1 MPIRRFSN
9 ASIANKLAFVGILS
23 LLAVII
29 PSWSV
34 IDVLRTQVAV
44 SDHELEGIPA
54 LRSVASLIKSSQA
67 LRGLSARIANGESTL
82 GGRRAEVAEQVSAT
96 MVQLLADMHA
106 AGFDDLSDQIAS
118 LQADIQALVSSS
130 PADPRQVF
138 VAYSEL
144 IDRQMSLLD
153 QLRDASA
160 YVYTP
165 YVESYHLMNATLVES
180 AQMSEALAKARG
192 LGSLL
197 LAGRRAEPPV
207 EDIGLAQ
214 DVAAQLQLAAAS
226 WGRMRR
232 ELDKA
237 ERLNDSTSAVLAAPL
252 QVANAEVEA
261 VLKLGKASLSATS
274 AQSVDEWFARFSAA
288 LDAQSVLVSA
298 GIDQLR
304 TLSEQQRDAVSSRLW
319 TTVAIAS
326 AMVLVIGLL
335 LWRRGRHIVGT
346 MRFSV
351 QLASR
356 IADGRLDNT
365 IRIDRQ
371 DESGQLLSALRR
383 MQEKLRDTLAHEREV
398 AAENARVRSALD
410 AASIGV
416 MIADADARIV
426 YMNPSVDRTL
436 RQAESEIRQR
446 LKDFSADRVL
456 GQPFDIFHADPSHNR
471 RLVSGLQQPHRAS
484 IQLGRAHFALTASPI
499 FDTEGARIGTA
510 LEWADKTTDVE
521 IQFQLGRV
529 VQAAAAGDLGVRM
542 PVPENDPRMADIS
555 RGINSLLGTVAT
567 AVGEVQ
573 DVMSALAEGD
583 LSVRSQ
589 ARLAGAFAQLRDDV
603 NRTSEYLSVAVGNI
617 QQAVESIDSA
627 AAEIASGNA
636 DLSDRTEQQAA
647 NLEEAAA
654 AMEEL
659 TSTVRVTSDNANQAS
674 RLSTEAAQRAR
685 DGGVAVKAMIG
696 TMSEI
701 EQSSR
706 KVADIISTIDGIAFQ
721 TNILALNAAVEAA
734 RAGDQGRG
742 FAVVAGEVR
751 ALAQRSAQAAK
762 EISQLIHESV
772 EKVSEGSRQVSHV
785 GGAIDA
791 MVESSVQVAAIVG
804 EISAATHE
812 QTSGIEQVN
821 HTVTEMDQV
830 TQQNAA
836 LVEEVSAAS
845 HSMEDQARALAK
857 VVTQF
862 RLASSDDAAREA
874 ALGVNFEAMVAGH
887 QAWKQR
893 LFDFMGGH
901 GESVDAK
908 VASRDDACALGKWI
922 YSEGQKRL
930 GHLPEFEAL
939 RSHHA
944 AFHTCA
950 GEVAGCVHARDMK
963 KAESTLVGPFVEH
976 TTRTVSALRSL
987 KRAALR
993 EADRR

>member
-1 MPIRRFSN
+1 MLIRRFSD

-34 IDVLRTQVAV
+34 IDLLRAQVHV
-44 SDHELEGIPA
+44 SDHELRAVPVLRAALHLIESSQTWRGISA
-54 LRSVASLIKSSQA
+54 RVSAGDASIATDQQRAEQEVEQRLAELRSAAIGAELVGAVQSADALA
-67 LRGLSARIANGESTL
+67 AALAHLRGLHTGSSADVFAAHSQFIEA
-82 GGRRAEVAEQVSAT
+82 
-96 MVQLLADMHA
+96 QL
-106 AGFDDLSDQIAS
+106 QS
-118 LQADIQALVSSS
+118 LDA
-130 PADPRQVF
+130 
-138 VAYSEL
+138 
-144 IDRQMSLLD
+144 
-153 QLRDASA
+153 LRDESA

-165 YVESYHLMNATLVES
+165 YAESYHLMNAVLVEGV
-180 AQMSEALAKARG
+180 QVTEPLGVARG
-192 LGSLL
+192 RGAAWLGDTSAARPAIEPSLAL
-197 LAGRRAEPPV
+197 KNAAWQRLERELSKAVGDNPSTASAMGPSLQAAASAASAVEVLADRWVAGDLQTVTPSIWFTTFSTAIQAQNALIDV
-207 EDIGLAQ
+207 GLAQ
-214 DVAAQLQLAAAS
+214 LQA
-226 WGRMRR
+226 
-232 ELDKA
+232 
-237 ERLNDSTSAVLAAPL
+237 
-252 QVANAEVEA
+252 
-261 VLKLGKASLSATS
+261 
-274 AQSVDEWFARFSAA
+274 
-288 LDAQSVLVSA
+288 
-298 GIDQLR
+298 
-304 TLSEQQRDAVSSRLW
+304 LSEQQRHAASVRMWS
-319 TTVAIAS
+319 TVGIAAI
-326 AMVLVIGLL
+326 MVLMIGGL
-335 LWRRGRHIVGT
+335 LWRRGRQIVVA
-346 MRFSV
+346 MRFSA

-356 IADGRLDNT
+356 IADGRLDNAV
-365 IRIDRQ
+365 RVERQ
-371 DESGQLLSALRR
+371 DESGQLLMALRR
-383 MQEKLRDTLAHEREV
+383 MQEKLRDTLDREREV

-410 AASIGV
+410 AASIGM
-416 MIADADARIV
+416 MIADADAKIV
-426 YMNPSVDRTL
+426 YMNPSVDRIL
-436 RQAESEIRQR
+436 RNAEGEIRQR
-446 LKDFSADRVL
+446 LKGFSADRVL
-456 GQPFDIFHADPSHNR
+456 GQPFDVFHADAQHNR
-471 RLVSGLQQPHRAS
+471 RLVLGLERPHRAS
-484 IQLGRAHFALTASPI
+484 IQVGKAHFALTASPM
-499 FDTEGARIGTA
+499 FDPAGGRIGTA
-510 LEWADKTTDVE
+510 LEWADKTSDVE

-542 PVPENDPRMADIS
+542 PIPDDDPRMAEIS

-573 DVMSALAEGD
+573 DVMSALADGD
-583 LSVRSQ
+583 LYARSH
-589 ARLAGAFAQLRDDV
+589 AKLAGSFAQLRDDV
-603 NRTSEYLSVAVGNI
+603 NRTSEYLSAAVGNI

-647 NLEEAAA
+647 NLEEVAA

-674 RLSTEAAQRAR
+674 RLSTDAAQRAR
-685 DGGVAVKAMIG
+685 DGGMAVKAMIG

-785 GGAIDA
+785 GSAIDA

-804 EISAATHE
+804 EISAATQE

-845 HSMEDQARALAK
+845 HSMEDQARTLAK
-857 VVTQF
+857 VVAQF

-874 ALGVNFEAMVAGH
+874 ALGINFEAMVNGH

-901 GESVDAK
+901 GEAVDAS

-922 YSEGQKRL
+922 YGEGKKKL
-930 GHLPEFEAL
+930 GHLNEFEVL
-939 RSHHA
+939 RKHHA
-944 AFHTCA
+944 SFHTCA
-950 GEVAGCVHARDMK
+950 GEVAGCVHSRDMK
-963 KAESTLVGPFVEH
+963 QAETTLVGPFVEH

-993 EADRR
+993 DVNLR